1 MKMGFGL
8 FVLCVAPIASV
19 QAEPAVQ
26 DIHAPLPMEVGTWH
40 AAIEYFEDDKPS
52 GTATGVEVNKLLL
65 NGHWIVN
72 DLKVPATGKLPA
84 YEGYGIWGYDPVAKT
99 YVKTWVD
106 TNDQAVR
113 TDYGVWNEADMTMV
127 WSSKQNDGNGHYIDY
142 RMVEEFKGDERV
154 STVYQLGLAKPTPH
168 PLLKIVFKR
177 TEDEPEPGNEPPHRQ
192 YRRPGT

>member
-1 MKMGFGL
+1 MKIGFGL
-8 FVLCVAPIASV
+8 FLFCIATV
-19 QAEPAVQ
+19 QAEPAQ
-26 DIHAPLPMEVGTWH
+26 DIYAPLRMEVGTWD

-52 GTATGVEVNKLLL
+52 GSAAGVEVNKLLL

-72 DLKVPATGKLPA
+72 DLKVPPTDKRPA
-84 YEGYGIWGYDPVAKT
+84 YEGHGVWGYDPVAKT
-99 YVKTWVD
+99 YVNTWVD

-127 WSSKQNDGNGHYIDY
+127 WSSKQNDGNGRYVDY

-154 STVYQLGLAKPTPH
+154 FAVYQLGLLKPNPH
-168 PLLKIVFKR
+168 PLLRIVFTKKA
-177 TEDEPEPGNEPPHRQ
+177 DEPEPGNEPPRRQ